1 MKENMKKQNPAHC
14 LRGCLLIATSLALIV
29 SPAAGANYQ
38 SVVLGDHP
46 LAFYALDPATDPADT
61 SPDLTDNGNDGFA
74 FNIAPATGPSAY
86 ITNAASFDGV
96 TSFDDISTGGNAGL
110 LIFTGPITL
119 EAWVQPATASVF
131 GDIIAEG
138 YENATGYPEIALR
151 ANYGYGNNYFGGSEN
166 SNFSVYVGGGTETT
180 NWTYV
185 VLSMDGTNCSIYQ
198 NGALVG
204 RTADAYGSTIFPTND
219 DWVIGDGSDAG
230 NGRLFDGN
238 ISEVAMYNYGLTAA
252 QVAAHYNM
260 GMYGTTNPP
269 PPPVGPSLKWS
280 ANNNSGVWDT
290 DTSTNWI
297 VVTNGQPSVFNA
309 NDPVLFD
316 DTVGVPTSV
325 TVSGTVSPNKIT
337 VNSSTNSFTISSG
350 TISGSA
356 SLIKEGSSIL
366 TFETGGLT
374 GPVTIGGGAISA
386 GNNSLDVVSSIAI
399 SNNAT
404 LDLAG
409 GTFSGGTP
417 VTVSGMGLNGEGAIY
432 NTYNDYP
439 QENLNITLAGDTKF
453 GASQRWDLASG
464 AQISGPHNLTID
476 WSAGPDYGEWNTIT
490 IGADVPEIL
499 VTNGSALGMKNVD
512 TICQNPATLFSI
524 GSGCQLIFYTGGFNG
539 SIATAGQ
546 VAIYTGT
553 FSGNTIDVQT
563 GGIMNIYDSGANISA
578 STVHVQTGGIV
589 YMDNPG
595 ITFSGGNLIFEDNC
609 QWVSYY
615 NSGQNNIDNAVTFN
629 GVVHFITGNHS
640 MVYTNVL
647 SGTGGF
653 VVDYYDNEVVLSAT
667 NTYSGPTIIGSSG
680 NSPEVV
686 LTGNGSISHSS
697 PIFFGGS
704 DSTVTHLDVSGRP
717 DQTLTL
723 ASGQTLAGIGGI
735 TGSLVVSPGAILSPA
750 GSNTTIGI
758 TTGANSTGTIAAS
771 GSVAL
776 NGTTV
781 LKLNGS
787 GVNDEVQA
795 GAGITYGG
803 TLSLDN
809 ISGAALAAGNSF
821 QIFSAASYAG
831 SFSSITPATPGSGL
845 VWNTSQLNI
854 GVLNVEAAPGIT
866 SVTESGGNLIFSGSN
881 GTPGGTFHVL
891 ATTNLTTPLT
901 NWVVLST
908 NSFNANGTFSVT
920 NAVNPGTHQRF
931 YVIEASP

>member
-1 MKENMKKQNPAHC
+1 MKGNMTKQNPTHC
-14 LRGCLLIATSLALIV
+14 LRGCLLIATSLALMV
-29 SPAAGANYQ
+29 SSATGANYQ

-61 SPDLTDNGNDGFA
+61 SPDLSGNDNDGFA

-119 EAWVQPATASVF
+119 EAWVQPASSTLFA
-131 GDIIAEG
+131 DILTEG
-138 YENATGYPEIALR
+138 YENATGYPEITLR
-151 ANYGYGNNYFGGSEN
+151 ANGTYGGYAGGSEN
-166 SNFSVYVGGGTETT
+166 SNFSVYISGGSETT

-185 VLSMDGTNCSIYQ
+185 VVSMDGTNCSIYQ

-325 TVSGTVSPNKIT
+325 TVSGTVAPNKIT

-356 SLIKEGSSIL
+356 SLIKQGSSIL
-366 TFETGGLT
+366 TIDTGGLT

-386 GNNSLDVVSSIAI
+386 GNNSLDVVSSITI

-417 VTVSGMGLNGEGAIY
+417 VTVSGTGLNGEGAIY
-432 NTYNDYP
+432 NTYSDYP
-439 QENLNITLAGDTKF
+439 QENLNITLAADTKF
-453 GASQRWDLASG
+453 GGAQRWDFASG

-476 WSAGPDYGEWNTIT
+476 WSAGAGYGEWNSMT
-490 IGADVPEIL
+490 IGSDVPEIL
-499 VTNGSALGMKNVD
+499 VTNGSSLGMKNMD
-512 TICQNPATLFSI
+512 TSCQNPGTLFSI
-524 GSGCQLIFYTGGFNG
+524 GSGCQLTFYTGGFNG
-539 SIATAGQ
+539 SIAAAGQ

-553 FSGNTIDVQT
+553 FSGSTIDVQT
-563 GGIMNIYDSGANISA
+563 GGIVNIYDSGANISA

-589 YMDNPG
+589 YLYAPG
-595 ITFSGGNLIFEDNC
+595 INFSGSNLIFEDNC
-609 QWVSYY
+609 QWVTYY

-629 GVVHFITGNHS
+629 GVVHFIIGNHS

-653 VVDYYDNEVVLSAT
+653 VVDYYDDEVVLSAP

-680 NSPEVV
+680 NNPEVA

-704 DSTVTHLDVSGRP
+704 DSTVAHLDVSGRS

-735 TGSLVVSPGAILSPA
+735 TGSLVVSPGAILSPS

-854 GVLNVEAAPGIT
+854 GVLNVAAAPGIT
-866 SVTESGGNLIFSGSN
+866 SVKESAGNLIFSGSN
-881 GTPGGTFHVL
+881 GKPGGTFHVL
-891 ATTNLTTPLT
+891 TTTNLTTPLT

-908 NSFNANGTFSVT
+908 NSFNANGTFNVT
-920 NAVNPGTHQRF
+920 NAVNPGTHQQF